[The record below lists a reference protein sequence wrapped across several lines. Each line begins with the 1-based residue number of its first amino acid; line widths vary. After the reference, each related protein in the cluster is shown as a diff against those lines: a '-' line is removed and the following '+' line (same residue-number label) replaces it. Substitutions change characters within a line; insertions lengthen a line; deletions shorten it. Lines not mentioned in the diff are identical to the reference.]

1 MNLQIALLL
10 VGLVIVALVVFSSVD
25 RARAARRLKE
35 QSKASGASIVKFARE
50 MLTDTEGRL
59 RPFSRLD
66 VNPGPLSAS
75 DARALRSDTILPD
88 LSAPSEAEQDMDPFL
103 KSLESLEQAA
113 AYQIDVGYD
122 QDQVADD
129 EILLDDNEP
138 QGGNGYWTRPNS
150 VTDFIVNLPGKGPV
164 KRDRA
169 LGIYKQNE
177 YMLEKRRAIYG
188 LRYLEGVW
196 SNLNTDPET
205 MQYSDLSMAIQ
216 LADRHGPIGE
226 SELTTFSQIGLKLAD
241 DLKRPC
247 KHPLEFEEAME
258 RAEALDA
265 FCKQFDAIA
274 SIHVLPD
281 EGAAFR
287 GSKLDASARK
297 QGLLL
302 GDMKIYHR
310 KNPEAEGCRHMFSM
324 ANLFEPGTFEA
335 EELDNTMVRGVALF
349 MQIPLATGPVEV
361 FAQMVEAAKGLCND
375 LGGKMTDTDGKPLDR
390 HGIDIISAQIR
401 EMSDEMNRF
410 NIPPG
415 SETALRLFDA

>member
-10 VGLVIVALVVFSSVD
+10 VGLVIVALVVLSSVD
-25 RARAARRLKE
+25 RARAARRFK
-35 QSKASGASIVKFARE
+35 QHTKAGGAGIVKYARDI
-50 MLTDTEGRL
+50 LTDNEGRL

-75 DARALRSDTILPD
+75 DARALRSDTVMPD
-88 LSAPSEAEQDMDPFL
+88 LSAPLEDDKAMDPFL

-113 AYQIDVGYD
+113 AYQIDMGYE
-122 QDQVADD
+122 QDQLADD
-129 EILLDDNEP
+129 EIMLDDES
-138 QGGNGYWTRPNS
+138 QSGNDWTMPNP
-150 VTDFIVNLPGKGPV
+150 VTDFIINLPGKGPV

-169 LGIYKQNE
+169 LGLYKQNE

-196 SNLNTDPET
+196 SSLNTDPET
-205 MQYSDLSMAIQ
+205 MQYSDLTMAIQ

-241 DLKRPC
+241 ELKRPC

-281 EGAAFR
+281 EGAGFR
-287 GSKLDASARK
+287 GSKLDTAARK
-297 QGLLL
+297 QGLHL

-310 KNPEAEGCRHMFSM
+310 KNPEALGCRHMFSM

-349 MQIPLATGPVEV
+349 MQIPIATGPVEV
-361 FAQMVEAAKGLCND
+361 FNEMVKVAQGLCD
-375 LGGKMTDTDGKPLDR
+375 ALGAKMTDTDGKTLDR
-390 HGIDIISAQIR
+390 QGIDIISAQIR